1 MRCLEPF
8 PPLTPEPF
16 APGTVHA
23 SVRSDATV
31 VTLAGEHDLATLG
44 SVRAAL
50 DDATRGGRAVIVD
63 LSPCA
68 FIDCAV
74 AHEICRVS
82 NRTPVTVR
90 VTDGTATIVR
100 RLLELTGLVLRASPP
115 ETISGDAP
123 GLG

>member
-1 MRCLEPF
+1 MRCLEQF

-23 SVRSDATV
+23 SVRGDATV

-44 SVRAAL
+44 SVRAVL
-50 DDATRGGRAVIVD
+50 EDATRGGGAVIVD

-82 NRTPVTVR
+82 KRTPVTVL
-90 VTDGTATIVR
+90 VTDGAATVVR
-100 RLLELTGLVLRASPP
+100 RLLELTGLVLRTSPP
-115 ETISGDAP
+115 ETISRDAP
-123 GLG
+123 GRG

>member
-1 MRCLEPF
+1 MRCLEPIL
-8 PPLTPEPF
+8 PLTPEPF

-23 SVRSDATV
+23 SVRGDATV
-31 VTLAGEHDLATLG
+31 VTLAGEHDLATLA
-44 SVRAAL
+44 SVRAVL
-50 DDATRGGRAVIVD
+50 DDATRGGDAVIVD
-63 LSPCA
+63 LAPCA

-74 AHEICRVS
+74 AREICRVS
-82 NRTPVTVR
+82 NGKPVTVL
-90 VTDGTATIVR
+90 VTDGAAAVVR